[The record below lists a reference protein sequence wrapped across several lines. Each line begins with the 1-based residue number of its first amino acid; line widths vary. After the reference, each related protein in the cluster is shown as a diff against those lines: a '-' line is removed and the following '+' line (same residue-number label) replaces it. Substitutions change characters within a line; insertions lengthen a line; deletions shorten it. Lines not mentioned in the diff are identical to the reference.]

1 MNKNDNKEYMDNLI
15 DIRSVKFNN
24 SLSLE
29 QRKAYVLETIKD
41 PYCFRCDAI
50 AIELCFSD
58 GGKTLEEVLTQ
69 LFIRKKSGLQ
79 MCVERV

>member
-1 MNKNDNKEYMDNLI
+1 MNSNDNKEYIDKLI
-15 DIRSVKFNN
+15 DIRSVEFDS

-29 QRKAYVLETIKD
+29 QRKACVLETIKD
-41 PYCFRCDAI
+41 PNCFLCDDI
-50 AIELCFSD
+50 DIKLYFND

-79 MCVERV
+79 MCIERE